1 MILGTIGDDVG
12 DGFLVVTWTGTLVGG
27 VNDEVSNTSWSMLG
41 VNVGL
46 TVVVLLKDL
55 NDKMLCLTSLGLDRI
70 SGQQNPSLPPG
81 RSQTNPTALDLL
93 ARAQAHRDL
102 GLQVQSWARVE
113 AARERNTAL
122 ETQHMVTGEY

>member
-1 MILGTIGDDVG
+1 MRPAILGTIGDDVG

-27 VNDEVSNTSWSMLG
+27 VNDEVSNTSWSMFG

-46 TVVVLLKDL
+46 TVLVLVLLLKDL

-81 RSQTNPTALDLL
+81 RVQTNP
-93 ARAQAHRDL
+93 
-102 GLQVQSWARVE
+102 
-113 AARERNTAL
+113 AA
-122 ETQHMVTGEY
+122 